1 MSFLIDPPLL
11 IAAGA
16 VIERAAPNERAADV
30 LESAT
35 VATFIGGSVG
45 LYLNAEPTRWLWE
58 LCGAESGRD
67 WMLNS
72 GVFDLEHHDPP
83 DRTHVAAAAL
93 FATYPLWPRLGRWLA
108 RRASARSS
116 TSLAAENE

>member
-16 VIERAAPNERAADV
+16 AIERFAPNEAAADV
-30 LESAT
+30 LETAT
-35 VATFIGGSVG
+35 TATFIAGSLG

-72 GVFDLEHHDPP
+72 GVLDIEHHNPS
-83 DRTHVAAAAL
+83 DRTHAVAAAL

-108 RRASARSS
+108 RRRSARSS
-116 TSLAAENE
+116 ASLALENV

>member
-16 VIERAAPNERAADV
+16 VIERLTSDEGVADA
-30 LESAT
+30 LEIAT
-35 VATFIGGSVG
+35 VSTFVGASLG
-45 LYLNAEPTRWLWE
+45 LYLNTEPTRWIWE
-58 LCGAESGRD
+58 RCGAESGRD

-72 GVFDLEHHDPP
+72 GVFDLEHHDPS
-83 DRTHVAAAAL
+83 DRTHAAAAAL

-108 RRASARSS
+108 RRRSDRS
-116 TSLAAENE
+116 NASLAPENV

>member
-16 VIERAAPNERAADV
+16 AIERFAPSEGVADA

-72 GVFDLEHHDPP
+72 GVFDLEHHNPSN
-83 DRTHVAAAAL
+83 RTHAAAAAI
-93 FATYPLWPRLGRWLA
+93 FATYPLWPRIGRYLA
-108 RRASARSS
+108 RRRSTRSS
-116 TSLAAENE
+116 ASLTAENE

>member
-16 VIERAAPNERAADV
+16 AIERLTSDEGVADA
-30 LESAT
+30 LEIAT
-35 VATFIGGSVG
+35 VSTFVGASVG
-45 LYLNAEPTRWLWE
+45 LYLNAEPTRWIWE

-72 GVFDLEHHDPP
+72 GVFDLEHHDPS
-83 DRTHVAAAAL
+83 DRTHAAAAAL

-108 RRASARSS
+108 RRRSDRS
-116 TSLAAENE
+116 NASLAPENV

>member
-16 VIERAAPNERAADV
+16 AIERIAPSEDVADV
-30 LESAT
+30 LEVAT

-72 GVFDLEHHDPP
+72 GVFDLEHHNPP
-83 DRTHVAAAAL
+83 DRTHAAAAAL

-108 RRASARSS
+108 RRSSARSRAS
-116 TSLAAENE
+116 MAAENV

>member
-16 VIERAAPNERAADV
+16 AIERFAPSDEAADL
-30 LESAT
+30 LEAAT
-35 VATFIGGSVG
+35 VATFVGGSVG

-67 WMLNS
+67 WMINS
-72 GVFDLEHHDPP
+72 GVLDLEHHNPSSQ
-83 DRTHVAAAAL
+83 THAVAAAL
-93 FATYPLWPRLGRWLA
+93 FATYPLWPRLGRWLTR
-108 RRASARSS
+108 RRASAAADGGRSR
-116 TSLAAENE
+116 

>member
-16 VIERAAPNERAADV
+16 AIERYAPSEGAADL
-30 LESAT
+30 LEAAT
-35 VATFIGGSVG
+35 VAAFVGGSVG

-72 GVFDLEHHDPP
+72 GVLDLEHHNPSSQ
-83 DRTHVAAAAL
+83 THAVAAAL

-108 RRASARSS
+108 RRRTSSAAGGGRSR
-116 TSLAAENE
+116 